1 MEKVTGD
8 KTEHALFNQMVEGF
22 RMAASACRQL
32 GVIQLNTDFQGL
44 AFMTEHLATQAQR
57 LATSKAMNRIE
68 RAGGL
73 QRFSE
78 ALGGEVAG
86 NG

>member
-1 MEKVTGD
+1 MLNGD
-8 KTEHALFNQMVEGF
+8 KTEHELFMQMSDGF
-22 RMAASACRQL
+22 KMAASACRQL
-32 GVIQLNTDFQGL
+32 GVIQLNSDFQGL
-44 AFMTEHLATQAQR
+44 AFMTDHLATQASR

-73 QRFSE
+73 KRFSE
-78 ALGGEVAG
+78 ALSGEAVG